1 MRRLTGQAP
10 LTISPRLLSAVRLR
24 GVELGALNGR
34 ASHPWLQD
42 ASCRRLAAARFKSL
56 EALAYGIPLFAS
68 RQTLLGLPYLPEE
81 PAIDLKDAASAARTI
96 CALVSNPEA
105 LIQLAASQCER

>member
-1 MRRLTGQAP
+1 M
-10 LTISPRLLSAVRLR
+10 
-24 GVELGALNGR
+24 
-34 ASHPWLQD
+34 D
-42 ASCRRLAAARFKSL
+42 
-56 EALAYGIPLFAS
+56 GIPLFAS

-105 LIQLAASQCER
+105 LIQLAASECERQNAFIASQRTVWSRTLSNIAPPKARARRNVPT